1 MIHIYCGDGKGKTTA
16 GIGLA
21 VRAAGSGHRVL
32 YVQFLKARMTGEIP
46 VLASIDRITVIRAK
60 SSRKFTSELSE
71 EERSLLLM
79 ENEATL
85 DRVFAMAAKGD
96 ADLLILDEVITAVTT
111 DMLDENRLRQYVEGF
126 PEDRELV
133 MTGRSPERW
142 MVEAADYVTDMEK
155 IRHPFDRGIEAR
167 RGIEY

>member
-1 MIHIYCGDGKGKTTA
+1 MSVWTHVA
-16 GIGLA
+16 G
-21 VRAAGSGHRVL
+21 
-32 YVQFLKARMTGEIP
+32 
-46 VLASIDRITVIRAK
+46 VIRIDGLYGI
-60 SSRKFTSELSE
+60 TEYID
-71 EERSLLLM
+71 
-79 ENEATL
+79 NEATL